1 MLLEFPIRSFLTA
14 LSVQK
19 VITWSTTYDH
29 MDVWTVPEK
38 MDGAPN

>member
-19 VITWSTTYDH
+19 VITWSTTYYH
-29 MDVWTVPEK
+29 MDVWKVAEN
-38 MDGAPN
+38 MDGVPN